1 MPNPSPE
8 EINRTMAHLRALEEI
23 MRDFD
28 AGKID
33 KAEAQER
40 IKAADR
46 LHKRLGTF
54 LRDVPSETL

>member
-1 MPNPSPE
+1 
-8 EINRTMAHLRALEEI
+8 

-54 LRDVPSETL
+54 LRDVPSETV